1 MIAKLLGSVDSFGED
16 WVIVNVGGV
25 GYLVFCSVRTLRNL
39 PTEGGSVAL
48 LIETHVREDHIHL
61 YGFETQSEKDW
72 FNLLQTVQG
81 VGAKVAL
88 AVLAI
93 FGGEELTQIVAAAD
107 KTALTRVS
115 GIGPKVAGRIVGE
128 LKDKVAKMD
137 LGSAAFQQPSVGGN
151 ASSKK
156 DKAEGGAHVAAG
168 DAVSALVNLGY
179 SRADAFGAVATAG
192 RQLGPDA
199 TVEQLITAGLK
210 ELAA

>member
-1 MIAKLLGSVDSFGED
+1 
-16 WVIVNVGGV
+16 
-25 GYLVFCSVRTLRNL
+25 
-39 PTEGGSVAL
+39 
-48 LIETHVREDHIHL
+48 
-61 YGFETQSEKDW
+61 
-72 FNLLQTVQG
+72 
-81 VGAKVAL
+81 
-88 AVLAI
+88 
-93 FGGEELTQIVAAAD
+93 
-107 KTALTRVS
+107 VS

-137 LGSAAFQQPSVGGN
+137 LGSAAFQQPSVGGK

>member
-1 MIAKLLGSVDSFGED
+1 MIAKLIGKVDSFGED
-16 WVIVNVGGV
+16 WVIVNVNGV
-25 GYLVFCSVRTLRNL
+25 GYLAFCSARTLRNL
-39 PTEGGSVAL
+39 PTEGGDVTL

-61 YGFETQSEKDW
+61 YGFQTQAEKQW
-72 FNLLQTVQG
+72 FTLLQTVQG

-88 AVLAI
+88 AILAT
-93 FGGEELTQIVAAAD
+93 FGGDELTQIVAAAD

-115 GIGPKVAGRIVGE
+115 GIGPKVAGRITSE

-137 LGSAAFQQPSVGGN
+137 LGAAAFQTAATDKKASKTVDSGAGGP
-151 ASSKK
+151 
-156 DKAEGGAHVAAG
+156 VAAG

-179 SRADAFGAVATAG
+179 ARGDAFGAVATAG

-210 ELAA
+210 ELAV